1 MEAAVDWYLVLIG
14 ILLIATLTAFFTGL
28 FPYPFGVLL
37 LLVLFGIR
45 LMRKREKKR
54 KQRKVTNP

>member
-1 MEAAVDWYLVLIG
+1 MEAAVDWYLVVIG
-14 ILLIATLTAFFTGL
+14 ILLMATLGAFFTGF

-54 KQRKVTNP
+54 NQRKVTNQ